1 MTETISAIDPAV
13 FRDVLGHYPTGVAIV
28 TGIHPDGEPLALVV
42 GTFSSVSMDP
52 PLVSFMPMRSSR
64 TFDRL
69 RECPTLCVN
78 VLTGEQ
84 EEMGRT
90 IAKRW
95 ENKLDG
101 VDWTPAPSGA
111 PILADS
117 LAWLDVSIS
126 QTIEAGDHYIV
137 LCAVQDLGVM
147 NPTSPLLFFQGGYGR
162 FAVASLIARMDSD
175 LSRSIRQAELAR
187 DEIEGLA
194 QGFGCEAA
202 VMAEVNDAELATV
215 ASAVGAGVD
224 ITDSLGARIPLIPP
238 LGDMFIAACGPE
250 AEQRWLSRA
259 IGADEEALQAFHER
273 VEFVRRNGYS
283 LSFLPE
289 DDMNPYHEMVEA
301 TRMYSSGRL
310 TPAQER
316 DVRDRIAK
324 AAVCYRVRTI
334 EATERYDIGSI
345 VAPVRDAQ
353 GKLCHI
359 LRLSQLPRGASGQV
373 VRLWIESLQGAAR
386 RVSGKL
392 QDCSRPARS
401 A

>member
-1 MTETISAIDPAV
+1 MTETIPAIDPAV

-28 TGIHPDGEPLALVV
+28 TGVHPDGEPLALVV

-52 PLVSFMPMRSSR
+52 RLVSFMPMRSSR
-64 TFDRL
+64 SFDRL

-84 EEMGRT
+84 EEIGRT

-111 PILADS
+111 PILAGS
-117 LAWLDVSIS
+117 LAWLDVSIAE
-126 QTIEAGDHYIV
+126 TIEAGDHYIV
-137 LCAVQDLGVM
+137 LCAVRELGVL

-162 FAVASLIARMDSD
+162 FAVASLLARMETD
-175 LSRSIRQAELAR
+175 LSGPIRQAELAR

-202 VMAEVNDAELATV
+202 VLAEVNDAELATV
-215 ASAVGAGVD
+215 AMAVGAGVD
-224 ITDSLGARIPLIPP
+224 LTQSVGSRIPLIPP
-238 LGDMFIAACGPE
+238 LGDMFIASCGPE
-250 AEQRWLSRA
+250 AEERWLSRA
-259 IGADEEALQAFHER
+259 IGADDEILAEFRKRL
-273 VEFVRRNGYS
+273 EFVRRNGYS

-289 DDMNPYHEMVEA
+289 DDMNPYLEMAEA
-301 TRMYSSGRL
+301 TREYSSGKL

-316 DVRDRIAK
+316 DVRARIAR

-353 GKLCHI
+353 GNLCHI

-386 RVSGKL
+386 RVSAKL
-392 QDCSRPARS
+392 EDCSGPAGS
-401 A
+401 